1 MNSYIKYNIA
11 QEKQNILNYLRERK
25 TKLNEDGIIE
35 LGLFGSFAK
44 DEADLASDV
53 DICIKSTD
61 IFYKK
66 YLGFE
71 AVIYLD
77 ELREEFVRKFKRQ
90 MDICDEADIL
100 ELFNKNDIRGL
111 KAIRNIASHDYEGLN
126 LAIIEEIIRYRL
138 PPIREKIALFLER
151 QDNPLRSKDILGFI
165 DENLEEEMKQEDESS
180 KETANAYA
188 NRIRKK

>member
-61 IFYKK
+61 IFCKK

-90 MDICDEADIL
+90 VDICDVAS
-100 ELFNKNDIRGL
+100 FNEEKKQSLL
-111 KAIRNIASHDYEGLN
+111 KGVIYV
-126 LAIIEEIIRYRL
+126 
-138 PPIREKIALFLER
+138 
-151 QDNPLRSKDILGFI
+151 
-165 DENLEEEMKQEDESS
+165 
-180 KETANAYA
+180 
-188 NRIRKK
+188 

>member
-1 MNSYIKYNIA
+1 MSENLKKLRDIKNRIDF
-11 QEKQNILNYLRERK
+11 IF
-25 TKLNEDGIIE
+25 E
-35 LGLFGSFAK
+35 LCEEGLVKA
-44 DEADLASDV
+44 LSDV
-53 DICIKSTD
+53 KQKQPAIIMHLVVCNENLQKIQDN
-61 IFYKK
+61 Y
-66 YLGFE
+66 
-71 AVIYLD
+71 
-77 ELREEFVRKFKRQ
+77 
-90 MDICDEADIL
+90 EADIL

-111 KAIRNIASHDYEGLN
+111 KAIRNIASYDYEGLN